1 MASELLPQPLLLEL
15 PVAVKSAGFVVDDH
29 ARVIR
34 ALADLAVEGIPERA
48 VDKRR
53 AEFLAGR
60 FAALQALR
68 GLGVAELPGR
78 NEDGS
83 PRWPAETV
91 GSITHGAGR
100 ALCCVAR
107 SSELRGVGIDAE
119 RLMSDDVK
127 LELRRRICS
136 PSELGL
142 GAEELSELGEHELV
156 SLLFSAKESLYK
168 CLYPSVGRFMDFHA
182 ARLVSAKVR
191 SSLPHTLAGELTL
204 ELAVDWSS
212 MFRAGQRLSAQFHK
226 GAAHVETAVVLPA

>member
-1 MASELLPQPLLLEL
+1 MAELLPQPLLLEL
-15 PVAVKSAGFVVDDH
+15 PAAVKSAGFVVDDH
-29 ARVIR
+29 ASIIR
-34 ALADLAVEGIPERA
+34 RLANLAVEGIPERA

-78 NEDGS
+78 NDDGS

-91 GSITHGAGR
+91 GSITHGASR

-119 RLMSDDVK
+119 RLMNDDVK
-127 LELRRRICS
+127 RELRRRICS
-136 PSELGL
+136 QAELELG
-142 GAEELSELGEHELV
+142 AQQLSALAEHELV
-156 SLLFSAKESLYK
+156 SLAFSAKESLYK

-182 ARLVSAKVR
+182 ARLVGATVR
-191 SSLPHTLAGELTL
+191 SSAEQTLAGELTL

-212 MFRAGQRLSAQFHK
+212 TWRAGQRLTAQFHK
-226 GAAHVETAVVLPA
+226 GAAHVETAVVLLA